1 MKISFKTKMFE
12 LRLTGDDVGQ
22 ESLLEELMFVG
33 TLKERENG
41 NRPKWM
47 REHHE

>member
-22 ESLLEELMFVG
+22 ENLVG
-33 TLKERENG
+33 GIDVCGDFEGERE
-41 NRPKWM
+41 W
-47 REHHE
+47 